1 VPAAIIKASCLK
13 KSNFMLNLLT
23 ITFWFN
29 LRPGSLSGPFRNL
42 LVLLIVVLLLAAIV
56 LFIKKRQK
64 SFYRHL
70 YGNLYDF
77 SLINA
82 LIGFLMLFF
91 NYELIPFFSARF
103 WYIIWLGIGVWWLF
117 YVLQEI
123 KLIKQRKKEAAQ
135 KNDIEKYLP

>member
-1 VPAAIIKASCLK
+1 
-13 KSNFMLNLLT
+13 MLNLLT
-23 ITFWFN
+23 FNFWFN
-29 LRPGSLSGPFRNL
+29 LRPGSLSESFRSF
-42 LVLLIVVLLLAAIV
+42 LIMLIIILLLATII

-64 SFYRHL
+64 GFYRHL

-103 WYIIWLGIGVWWLF
+103 WYILWLGIGAWWLF

-123 KLIKQRKKEAAQ
+123 KLIKQRKKESVR
-135 KNDIEKYLP
+135 KSDIEKYLP